1 MKLPHF
7 TNTKKPSNVI
17 DNWIRIEDK
26 TFNIV
31 RGDVQFTMGSHA
43 NIHIKLDLRSNP
55 SYYSFFIK
63 KYETQSNNNG
73 LVSSYKFDLYH
84 RKFVAR
90 GTLIKSMDVSFDEEM
105 NLDFICDILDDANIQ
120 ERRDEIIDDLLNDKT
135 LPKDNDIT

>member
-7 TNTKKPSNVI
+7 TNTKKTSNTI
-17 DNWIRIEDK
+17 DNWIRIEEK

-31 RGDVQFTMGSHA
+31 RGDVQFSMGSHA
-43 NIHIKLDLRSNP
+43 NIHIKLDIKNNP

-63 KYETQSNNNG
+63 KYEQQSNQIG
-73 LVSSYKFDLYH
+73 SVSSKFDLYH

-90 GTLIKSMDVSFDEEM
+90 GTLIKSMDVSFDDEM
-105 NLDFICDILDDANIQ
+105 NLDFTCDILDDANIQ

>member
-7 TNTKKPSNVI
+7 TNTKKTSNTI
-17 DNWIRIEDK
+17 DNWIRIEEK

-31 RGDVQFTMGSHA
+31 RGDVQFSMGSHA
-43 NIHIKLDLRSNP
+43 NIHIKLDIKNNP

-63 KYETQSNNNG
+63 KYEQQSNQIG
-73 LVSSYKFDLYH
+73 SVSSKFDMYH

-90 GTLIKSMDVSFDEEM
+90 GTLIKSMDVSFDDEM
-105 NLDFICDILDDANIQ
+105 NLDFTCDILDDANIQ

>member
-7 TNTKKPSNVI
+7 TNTKKTSNTI
-17 DNWIRIEDK
+17 DNWIRIEEK

-31 RGDVQFTMGSHA
+31 RGDVQFSMGSHA
-43 NIHIKLDLRSNP
+43 NIHIKLDIKNNP

-63 KYETQSNNNG
+63 KYEQQSNQIG
-73 LVSSYKFDLYH
+73 SVSSKFDMCH

-90 GTLIKSMDVSFDEEM
+90 GALIKSMDVSFDDEM
-105 NLDFICDILDDANIQ
+105 NLDLICDILDEANIQ
-120 ERRDEIIDDLLNDKT
+120 ERRDEIIDDLLKDET

>member
-7 TNTKKPSNVI
+7 TNTKKTSNTI
-17 DNWIRIEDK
+17 DNWIRIEEK

-31 RGDVQFTMGSHA
+31 RGDVQFSMGSHA
-43 NIHIKLDLRSNP
+43 NIHIKLDIKNNP

-63 KYETQSNNNG
+63 KYEQQSNQIG
-73 LVSSYKFDLYH
+73 SVSSKFDMYH

-90 GTLIKSMDVSFDEEM
+90 GTLIKSMDVSFDDEM
-105 NLDFICDILDDANIQ
+105 NLDLICDILDEANIQ
-120 ERRDEIIDDLLNDKT
+120 ERRDEIIDDLLKDET